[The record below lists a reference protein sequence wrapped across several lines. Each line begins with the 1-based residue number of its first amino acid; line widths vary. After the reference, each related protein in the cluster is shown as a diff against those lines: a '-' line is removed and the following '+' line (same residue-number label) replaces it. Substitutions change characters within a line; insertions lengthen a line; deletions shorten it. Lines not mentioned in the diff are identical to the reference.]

1 MQWWQHVLRIII
13 LSVIYHKHLLPLS
26 LLPPWAMK
34 TAEWSLILKMPHQNI
49 WEIQAVVEADEVTS
63 SSGYERGN
71 SPQTKVKI
79 SYSCHMW
86 PIIQR
91 KKYFIIETV
100 SYLFVSQLMECLSL
114 QQLCGE
120 LKNIC
125 YGANPAMLNFKFFW
139 STIYNCIQTIKLRPD
154 MESHHI
160 GFTDRGP
167 AFPFLLCGVLLNPRT
182 IGLHSDK
189 PAP

>member
-34 TAEWSLILKMPHQNI
+34 TAEWSLILQN
-49 WEIQAVVEADEVTS
+49 ASSKHLGNPS
-63 SSGYERGN
+63 SSWSRWGYIIQWLWERELSTN
-71 SPQTKVKI
+71 KSHLSFKT

-125 YGANPAMLNFKFFW
+125 YGANPATLNFKFFDQP
-139 STIYNCIQTIKLRPD
+139 STT
-154 MESHHI
+154 
-160 GFTDRGP
+160 
-167 AFPFLLCGVLLNPRT
+167 AFRLLNWGQTWSHT
-182 IGLHSDK
+182 ILVSQTGALLFPSFSVGSF
-189 PAP
+189 